1 MAKGLASNSAVAR
14 IIVVRFIR
22 HSFLVGAQK
31 IEIRLLTVKRA
42 IKTALEHAT
51 IGAMNST
58 IRIGLVQH
66 SCTEDRGINLAVTL
80 AGIREAAGK
89 GARLILLQELHTGVY
104 FCQAENTKRFDLA
117 ETIPSPT
124 TQEL

>member
-1 MAKGLASNSAVAR
+1 
-14 IIVVRFIR
+14 
-22 HSFLVGAQK
+22 LVGAQK
-31 IEIRLLTVKRA
+31 IEIRLLTVKGA

-66 SCTEDRGINLAVTL
+66 ACTEDRGKNLAATL
-80 AGIREAAGK
+80 AGIREAAGQ

-104 FCQAENTKRFDLA
+104 FCQAEDTKRFDLA
-117 ETIPSPT
+117 ETIPGPT
-124 TQEL
+124 TQELGKVARNWRS